1 MKQSPD
7 MQKLE
12 QILRSSTLVG
22 GGFMGS
28 DPRSVVDVIEA
39 DATELFRLGVTPE
52 QLGARMTE
60 ITEAAGKGL
69 GTWVKIDE
77 AREAVIDEARG
88 QMVCPWPHEA
98 RFRKTVTTVRRTDCG
113 QTVRWSD
120 LNAHLIAVHGFFEGR
135 GSTFRIDPAL
145 LVRVIF

>member
-12 QILRSSTLVG
+12 EVLRSSALTV

-28 DPRSVVDVIEA
+28 DARRVTEVIEA
-39 DATELFRLGVTPE
+39 DAAALFRLGVSRE

-60 ITEAAGKGL
+60 ITAVAEKGL
-69 GTWVKIDE
+69 GTWVRIDDV
-77 AREAVIDEARG
+77 REAAIDEARG

-98 RFRKTVTTVRRTDCG
+98 RFRKRVTTVRRTDSG

-120 LNAHLIAVHGFFEGR
+120 LNVHLIAAHGFFEGR

-145 LVRVIF
+145 LVQVIL

>member
-12 QILRSSTLVG
+12 EVLRSSALTV

-28 DPRSVVDVIEA
+28 DARSVTEVTDA
-39 DATELFRLGVTPE
+39 DAAELFRLGVSPK

-60 ITEAAGKGL
+60 ITAAAEKGL
-69 GTWVKIDE
+69 GTWVRIDDV
-77 AREAVIDEARG
+77 REAAIDEARG

-98 RFRKTVTTVRRTDCG
+98 QFRKRVTTVRRTDSG
-113 QTVRWSD
+113 ETARWSD
-120 LNAHLIAVHGFFEGR
+120 LNVHLIAVHGFFEGK
-135 GSTFRIDPAL
+135 GSAFRLNPTL

>member
-12 QILRSSTLVG
+12 EVLRSSALTV

-28 DPRSVVDVIEA
+28 DARSVTEVIEA
-39 DATELFRLGVTPE
+39 DAAELFRLGVSPK

-60 ITEAAGKGL
+60 ITAAAEKGL
-69 GTWVKIDE
+69 GTWVRIDDV
-77 AREAVIDEARG
+77 REAAIDEARG

-98 RFRKTVTTVRRTDCG
+98 QFRKRVTTVRRTDSG
-113 QTVRWSD
+113 ETARWSD
-120 LNAHLIAVHGFFEGR
+120 LNVHLIAVHGFFEGK
-135 GSTFRIDPAL
+135 GSAFRLNPTL

>member
-12 QILRSSTLVG
+12 EVLRSSALTV

-28 DPRSVVDVIEA
+28 DARSVTEVIEA
-39 DATELFRLGVTPE
+39 DAAELFRLGVSRE

-60 ITEAAGKGL
+60 ITTAAEKGL
-69 GTWVKIDE
+69 GTWVRIDDL
-77 AREAVIDEARG
+77 REAAIDEARG
-88 QMVCPWPHEA
+88 QMACPWPHEA
-98 RFRKTVTTVRRTDCG
+98 QFRKRVTTVRRTDSG

-120 LNAHLIAVHGFFEGR
+120 LSVHLITAHGFFEGR
-135 GSTFRIDPAL
+135 GSTFRIDPAG
-145 LVRVIF
+145 LVRVLF

>member
-12 QILRSSTLVG
+12 EVLRSSALTA

-28 DPRSVVDVIEA
+28 DARSVIEVIET
-39 DATELFRLGVTPE
+39 DAAELFQLGVSRE
-52 QLGARMTE
+52 QLGTRMTE
-60 ITEAAGKGL
+60 ITAAAEKGL
-69 GTWVKIDE
+69 GTWVRIDDV
-77 AREAVIDEARG
+77 REAAIDEARG

-98 RFRKTVTTVRRTDCG
+98 RFHKRVTTVRRTDSG

-120 LNAHLIAVHGFFEGR
+120 LNVHLIAAHGFFEGK
-135 GSTFRIDPAL
+135 GSTFRIEPAG
-145 LVRVIF
+145 LVRVLF

>member
-12 QILRSSTLVG
+12 EVLRSSALTV

-28 DPRSVVDVIEA
+28 DARNVTEVIEA
-39 DATELFRLGVTPE
+39 DAAELFRLGVSRE

-60 ITEAAGKGL
+60 ITAAAETGL
-69 GTWVKIDE
+69 GTWVRIDDV
-77 AREAVIDEARG
+77 REAAVDEARG

-98 RFRKTVTTVRRTDCG
+98 QFRKRVTTVRRTDSG

-120 LNAHLIAVHGFFEGR
+120 LNVHLIAAHGFFEGR
-135 GSTFRIDPAL
+135 GSPFRIDPAL
-145 LVRVIF
+145 LVGVIL